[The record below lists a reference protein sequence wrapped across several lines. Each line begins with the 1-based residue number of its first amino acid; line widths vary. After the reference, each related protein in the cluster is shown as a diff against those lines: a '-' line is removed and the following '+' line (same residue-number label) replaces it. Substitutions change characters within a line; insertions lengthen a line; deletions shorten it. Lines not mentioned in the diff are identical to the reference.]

1 MAGSIEN
8 GVLWQHLLEKK
19 TLKVDAREGLI
30 AGGVR
35 IYRVT
40 KGEHKEIIGRR
51 EAPAVLIA
59 ALESKKKTVSL
70 KVIDLSKNDLVAV
83 AQAITKDI
91 VGQKDDF
98 VGGVRQILQILR
110 GLVEK
115 EKGGVPEPQ
124 KPKAD

>member
-1 MAGSIEN
+1 MAGSVEH
-8 GVLWQHLLEKK
+8 GVLWQHLLERKN
-19 TLKVDAREGLI
+19 LKVDAREGLI

-40 KGEHKEIIGRR
+40 KGESKEIIGRR
-51 EAPAVLIA
+51 EAPQILIS
-59 ALESKKKTVSL
+59 ALESKKKMIPL

-115 EKGGVPEPQ
+115 DKGVDV
-124 KPKAD
+124 KPKENGEK